1 MKIAVISI
9 QRKITFFMLY
19 LIIIGFGLFSLSRL
33 KIDLLPDI
41 KFPVI
46 GIIVEYQ
53 GVGPADIENLIT
65 RPIEET
71 VAATKNVKQI
81 DSQSSQGYS
90 IVLLQFNWGTDI
102 DKAENNVRKR
112 LDLVRDFLP
121 DEASDPL
128 VFAFDPSL
136 QPIMF
141 LGLNSKYLGP
151 AELRKL
157 ADEHVEPLLERV
169 EGVAAATTMGGLE
182 RQINVKV
189 DPVRLA
195 ALHLSISDLVRAIQ
209 LQTSLQPAGRM
220 ETPTTNFSLRT
231 RSDFTRI
238 EDVKNVIVAR
248 SARGTVYLKDVAQV
262 EDGFKERFGDVRVNY
277 RPGVAI
283 QINKQSD
290 ANTVQSCRNIRKAL
304 PQIQSI
310 LPEGTQITV
319 IYDASEFIMRSILN
333 LRNTGLQAFV
343 LSLLVLLVF
352 IRNIRGSLIMAVS
365 IPVSIIS
372 TFAVMY
378 AANLTLNIISMAGL
392 ALAIGMLVDNSIVV
406 LENIYRHRE
415 MGEPLLQS
423 ADVGTTEV
431 GMAITASTLTTISVF
446 LPVLFI
452 PDIAGELFS
461 DMVIVICFSL
471 LVSLILALTLIPL
484 LSHEIMRVPR
494 MRRIFPAQERLKT
507 TLENGY
513 RRFEEWYHRILD
525 WSLQH
530 RGKVLAGV
538 TVLFVLAVILAFS
551 LAGEFLPHTDQNLII
566 ARIDREVGTPLE
578 ETENTVLQIEQIVRQ
593 EVPEAE
599 NVYMTFGATE
609 GIAAL
614 FMGTGSHNIFLRIR
628 LTPMENRDRTQFEI
642 QDALRA
648 RFKEIPGLRVEFI
661 QAGMF
666 STQREVEVKI
676 LGYDLQRG
684 REIAEQIKRGMEKI
698 PGLVDISLNIRQG
711 SPELQ
716 IIPRRE
722 RLNDVGLTVFQ
733 LASIISTAIQG
744 KVAARYRSGAEE
756 YDIRVQL
763 AKPYRQSKAALA
775 NLIIPLPSGKN
786 VPLEQLAD
794 IQTGIAPSTI
804 FRENQQRVISVG
816 CDLSGTDLST
826 AVREIQRVIRQTPVP
841 SDFQILIGG
850 TAKDQRTSF
859 RYLRLAFLAAIL
871 LVYMVMASQF
881 ESLIDP
887 FIIFFTIPLAFI
899 GAIFM
904 LFITGTSMNV
914 MSLVGLVMLVGIV
927 VNNGIV
933 LVDFA
938 NQLQRR
944 GLSIYQAAREAARVR
959 LRPVLMTALTTILG
973 MVPLALEIGAGS
985 ENWAPMARS
994 VIGGMTASTAF
1005 TLLVVPIMYTIFEEI
1020 GASVRRRLGLLP
1032 PVDDNTTEE
1041 NSV

>member
-1 MKIAVISI
+1 MKIAVLSI
-9 QRKITFFMLY
+9 RRKITFFMLY
-19 LIIIGFGLFSLSRL
+19 LIVIGFGLFALSGL

-81 DSQSSQGYS
+81 DSQSSQGFS
-90 IVLLQFNWGTDI
+90 IILLQFNWGTDI

-121 DEASDPL
+121 EEASDPL

-141 LGLNSKYLGP
+141 LGMSSEYLGP

-157 ADEHVEPLLERV
+157 ADEHVEPMLERV

-182 RQINVKV
+182 RQINVRV
-189 DPVRLA
+189 DPIRLA
-195 ALHLSISDLVRAIQ
+195 AHGLAITDLLRAIQ

-231 RSDFTRI
+231 RSEFTRLD
-238 EDVKNVIVAR
+238 DVKQVVIKR
-248 SARGTVYLKDVAQV
+248 TPKGNVYLKDVAVV
-262 EDGFKERFGDVRVNY
+262 EDGYKERFGDVRTNY
-277 RPGVAI
+277 RSGVVI

-290 ANTVQSCRNIRKAL
+290 ANTVQSCRNVQKAL
-304 PQIQSI
+304 PQIQDV
-310 LPEGTQITV
+310 LPEGTEISV
-319 IYDASEFIMRSILN
+319 VYDASEFIMRSILN

-343 LSLLVLLVF
+343 LSLLVLLFF
-352 IRNIRGSLIMAVS
+352 IRNLRGSLIMAVS

-378 AANLTLNIISMAGL
+378 AADLTLNIISMAGL

-415 MGEPLLQS
+415 QGASLIQA

-471 LVSLILALTLIPL
+471 LVSLIIALTLIPL
-484 LSHEIMRVPR
+484 LSHEVMRVPR
-494 MRRIFPAQERLKT
+494 MGRVFPGQDRLKHR
-507 TLENGY
+507 LESQY
-513 RRFEEWYHRILD
+513 QRFEAWYRGVLA
-525 WSLQH
+525 WALSH

-538 TVLFVLAVILAFS
+538 TGLFILSIVLAFS
-551 LAGEFLPHTDQNLII
+551 LAGEFMPHTDQNLII
-566 ARIDREVGTPLE
+566 ARIEREVGTPLE
-578 ETENTVLQIEQIVRQ
+578 ETEKTVLAIEQIVRE

-614 FMGTGSHNIFLRIR
+614 FTGTGSHNIFLRIR
-628 LTPMENRDRTQFEI
+628 LSPMETRERSQFEI
-642 QDALRA
+642 QDVLRDRLKA
-648 RFKEIPGLRVEFI
+648 IPGIRVEFI

-684 REIAEQIKRGMEKI
+684 REIAERIKQGMEQI
-698 PGLVDISLNIRQG
+698 PGLVDISLNVRQG

-716 IIPRRE
+716 IVPRRD
-722 RLNDVGLTVFQ
+722 RLNDVGLSVFQ
-733 LASIISTAIQG
+733 LASIVSTALQG
-744 KVAARYRSGAEE
+744 KVAARYRSGSEE

-763 AKPYRQSKAALA
+763 DKPYRQSRDALR
-775 NLIIPLPSGKN
+775 NLLIPLPSGKY
-786 VPLEQLAD
+786 VSLEQLAE
-794 IQTGIAPSTI
+794 IKTGTAPSTI
-804 FRENQQRVISVG
+804 FRENQQRLISVG
-816 CDLSGTDLST
+816 CDLSGIDLSS
-826 AVREIQRVIRQTPVP
+826 AVREIRRLIRQTPIP
-841 SDFQILIGG
+841 SDFQITIGG
-850 TAKDQRTSF
+850 TAKDQQTSF
-859 RYLRLAFLAAIL
+859 KYLRLAFLAAIL

-881 ESLIDP
+881 ESLMDP

-899 GAIFM
+899 GAIIM

-938 NQLQRR
+938 NQLQRK
-944 GLSIYQAAREAARVR
+944 GLSIRQAAAEAAQVR

-973 MVPLALEIGAGS
+973 MVPLALKLGAGS

-994 VIGGMTASTAF
+994 VIGGMAASTAF
-1005 TLLVVPIMYTIFEEI
+1005 TLIVVPIMYTLFEEF
-1020 GASVRRRLGLLP
+1020 GQKVRRRLGFADRNP
-1032 PVDDNTTEE
+1032 
-1041 NSV
+1041 

>member
-19 LIIIGFGLFSLSRL
+19 LIVIGFGLFSLSRL

-209 LQTSLQPAGRM
+209 LQTSLQPAGRV

-494 MRRIFPAQERLKT
+494 MDRIFPAQDRLKT

-513 RRFEEWYHRILD
+513 RRFEQWYHRILD

-538 TVLFVLAVILAFS
+538 TALFVLAVILAFS

-927 VNNGIV
+927 V
-933 LVDFA
+933 
-938 NQLQRR
+938 
-944 GLSIYQAAREAARVR
+944 
-959 LRPVLMTALTTILG
+959 
-973 MVPLALEIGAGS
+973 
-985 ENWAPMARS
+985 
-994 VIGGMTASTAF
+994 
-1005 TLLVVPIMYTIFEEI
+1005 
-1020 GASVRRRLGLLP
+1020 
-1032 PVDDNTTEE
+1032 
-1041 NSV
+1041 

>member
-19 LIIIGFGLFSLSRL
+19 LIVIGFGLFSLTRL

-71 VAATKNVKQI
+71 VAATKNIKQI

-141 LGLNSKYLGP
+141 LGLNSEYLGP

-189 DPVRLA
+189 NPVRLA
-195 ALHLSISDLVRAIQ
+195 ALNMSISDVVRAIQ

-231 RSDFTRI
+231 RSEFTRL
-238 EDVKNVIVAR
+238 EDVQNVVIKPTP
-248 SARGTVYLKDVAQV
+248 RGPVFLKDVAEV
-262 EDGFKERFGDVRVNY
+262 EDGYKERFGDVRTNY
-277 RPGVAI
+277 RPGVVI

-290 ANTVQSCRNIRKAL
+290 ANTVQSCRNVQKAL
-304 PQIQSI
+304 PQIQQI
-310 LPEGTQITV
+310 LPEGTRINV

-343 LSLLVLLVF
+343 LSLLVLLLF
-352 IRNIRGSLIMAVS
+352 IRTIRGSLIMAVS
-365 IPVSIIS
+365 IPVSIIA

-378 AANLTLNIISMAGL
+378 AADLTLNIISMAGL

-415 MGEPLLQS
+415 LGESLLKAS
-423 ADVGTTEV
+423 DLGTTEV

-494 MRRIFPAQERLKT
+494 MGTLFPGQEKLKQ
-507 TLENGY
+507 TLDDY
-513 RRFEEWYHRILD
+513 YTQFEQWYHRILA
-525 WSLQH
+525 WALRH
-530 RGKVLAGV
+530 RGKVLLGV
-538 TVLFVLAVILAFS
+538 TGLFILSVIIAIG
-551 LAGEFLPHTDQNLII
+551 LAGEFLPHTDQSLII
-566 ARIDREVGTPLE
+566 ARIEREVGTPLE
-578 ETENTVLQIEQIVRQ
+578 ETEKTVLQIEQIVRE

-609 GIAAL
+609 GIASL
-614 FMGTGSHNIFLRIR
+614 FTGTGSHNIFLRIR
-628 LTPMENRDRTQFEI
+628 LKPVEKRKRTQFDI
-642 QDALRA
+642 QDVLRE
-648 RFKEIPGLRVEFI
+648 RFKQIPGIRVEFI

-684 REIAEQIKRGMEKI
+684 REIAEQIKQGMETI

-716 IIPRRE
+716 IIPRRD
-722 RLNDVGLTVFQ
+722 RLNDVGLSVFQ
-733 LASIISTAIQG
+733 LAGIISTALQG

-763 AKPYRQSKAALA
+763 DKPYRKSKEALY
-775 NLIIPLPSGKN
+775 NLSIPLPSGKS
-786 VPLEQLAD
+786 VPLEQLAE

-804 FRENQQRVISVG
+804 YRENQQRLISIG
-816 CDLSGTDLST
+816 CDLAGIDLSS
-826 AVREIQRVIRQTPVP
+826 AVRKIQQVIRQTPIP

-938 NQLQRR
+938 NQLQHR
-944 GLSIYQAAREAARVR
+944 GLSIREAARQAAHVR

-1005 TLLVVPIMYTIFEEI
+1005 TLLVVPIMYTIFEEWGVKI
-1020 GASVRRRLGLLP
+1020 RKRIGLLP
-1032 PVDDNTTEE
+1032 SEE
-1041 NSV
+1041 

>member
-19 LIIIGFGLFSLSRL
+19 LIVIGFGLFSLSRL

-304 PQIQSI
+304 PQIQSL

-538 TVLFVLAVILAFS
+538 TALFVLAVILAFT

-642 QDALRA
+642 QDALRV

-794 IQTGIAPSTI
+794 IQTGVAPSTI

>member
-19 LIIIGFGLFSLSRL
+19 LIVIGFGLFSLSRL

-209 LQTSLQPAGRM
+209 LQTSLQPAGRV

-494 MRRIFPAQERLKT
+494 MDRIFPAQDRLKT

-513 RRFEEWYHRILD
+513 RRFEQWYHRILD

-538 TVLFVLAVILAFS
+538 TALFVLAVILAFS

-628 LTPMENRDRTQFEI
+628 LKPMENRDRTQFEI

>member
-19 LIIIGFGLFSLSRL
+19 LIVIGFGLFSLSRL

-494 MRRIFPAQERLKT
+494 MDRIFPAQERLKT